1 MNIKNIF
8 FDDKKIKKSD
18 FYENKKAFQ
27 IEDIDINKILVS
39 KIEPYDTT
47 NALKYFIGYNND
59 VIRLLFVRLPQMTR
73 YLKKFN
79 ENVTMSFRVN
89 NKQPL
94 EKYNK
99 IWKKVEKLM
108 RIDFENKPVYGDD
121 NKYIKTKIKIY
132 VGSMV
137 ANFHN
142 KKIPK
147 EKAPCKCL
155 LIMQS
160 FLEECKYVQE
170 KIKIENYTDDDLKS
184 DSDSNE
190 KQYVTDSNNE

>member
-47 NALKYFIGYNND
+47 NALKYFIGYHND
-59 VIRLLFVRLPQMTR
+59 VIRLLFVRLPQMTG
-73 YLKKFN
+73 YLKKIN
-79 ENVTMSFRVN
+79 ENVAMSFRVN

-142 KKIPK
+142 QKIPK

-155 LIMQS
+155 LIMQP
-160 FLEECKYVQE
+160 FLEECKYVQ

-190 KQYVTDSNNE
+190 KQYDTDSNNE

>member
-8 FDDKKIKKSD
+8 FDDKKIKESD

-108 RIDFENKPVYGDD
+108 KIDFENKPVYGDD
-121 NKYIKTKIKIY
+121 N
-132 VGSMV
+132 
-137 ANFHN
+137 
-142 KKIPK
+142 
-147 EKAPCKCL
+147 
-155 LIMQS
+155 
-160 FLEECKYVQE
+160 
-170 KIKIENYTDDDLKS
+170 
-184 DSDSNE
+184 
-190 KQYVTDSNNE
+190 